1 MLFKYTVADQAGKK
15 TDGTI
20 DAPSAD
26 LAIGSL
32 QKRGFIVVAL
42 EPQEKHAF
50 FGRLTLF
57 SGVSAKDVVILSRQ
71 LSTLFEAKVSVVD
84 ALTLTAEETD
94 NDNLSTTLQAIAS
107 DIQGGIPI
115 SDALSKHPRVF
126 TSFFVSMVRSGEE
139 SGKLSE
145 VFSYLADYLE
155 RSYELKSK
163 VRNALLYPAFVVT
176 AFMFVIVLMLT
187 VVIPSLSGILL
198 ETGTEL
204 PLITNIVL
212 GVSNFFVRF
221 WVFLLVALIIGV
233 VALVRYGMTDAGKYF
248 FSSLRIYFPVV
259 GRLYKKLYLARIA
272 DNMNTMLSSG
282 ISMVRAVEI
291 TADVVGNV
299 VYRDILKQTA
309 TQIKGGAQL
318 SQALSQHSEI
328 PRILTQMSRIGEET
342 GELGFVLDTL
352 AKFYKREVDSLV
364 DTVVSLIEPALIIIL
379 AIGVGFLLVAV
390 LSPIYSITS
399 NFA

>member
-1 MLFKYTVADQAGKK
+1 MIFTYTVSDQEGKK
-15 TDGTI
+15 TQGTI
-20 DAPSAD
+20 EAPSAD

-32 QKRGFIVVAL
+32 QKRGFIVVSI
-42 EPQEKHAF
+42 ESQEKKSL
-50 FGRLTLF
+50 FGTLTFF
-57 SGVSAKDVVILSRQ
+57 SGVSSKDVVMLSRQ

-84 ALTLTAEETD
+84 ALTLTSEETE
-94 NDNLSTTLQAIAS
+94 NNNLRAVLQAVAG
-107 DIQGGIPI
+107 DIQGGIAV
-115 SDALSKHPRVF
+115 SDALTKHPKVF
-126 TSFFVSMVRSGEE
+126 SGFFINMVRSGEE
-139 SGKLSE
+139 AGKLSE

-155 RSYELKSK
+155 RSYELKNK
-163 VRNALLYPAFVVT
+163 VRNALLYPAFVIT
-176 AFMFVIVLMLT
+176 AFFMVIVLMLT

-204 PLITNIVL
+204 PIITKIVL
-212 GVSNFFVRF
+212 GVSNFFVRY
-221 WVFLLVALIIGV
+221 WVFLLVALIITA
-233 VALVRYGMTDAGKYF
+233 VATVRYGMTEAGKYT
-248 FSSLRIYFPVV
+248 FSSLRISFPVV
-259 GRLYKKLYLARIA
+259 GRLYRKLYLARIA

-282 ISMVRAVEI
+282 ISMVRAVEV

-299 VYRDILKQTA
+299 VYKNILKQAA

-318 SQALSQHSEI
+318 SQALSQHPEI

-364 DTVVSLIEPALIIIL
+364 DTLVALIEPALIIVL

-390 LSPIYSITS
+390 LSPIYSITA